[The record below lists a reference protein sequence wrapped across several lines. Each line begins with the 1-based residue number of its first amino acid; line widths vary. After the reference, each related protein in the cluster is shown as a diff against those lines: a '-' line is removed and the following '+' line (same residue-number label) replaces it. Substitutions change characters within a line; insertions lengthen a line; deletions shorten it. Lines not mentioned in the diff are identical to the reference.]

1 MIVIAR
7 HGRPPWTRPVSQQ
20 EYLEAAIS
28 RLELISRLETEGQAT
43 VPQTETP
50 AAARQ
55 RDWQRESAARQQ
67 QMNALVEETRHSNP
81 ALAQTLRRNHQ
92 QLELEMAE
100 AMRKGVEIEQRKAER
115 AKGQPKPAR
124 PLTLADRLA
133 RHRER
138 LAAMSPDEHRAQ
150 ARPATPVPPC
160 RPSSASSA

>member
-55 RDWQRESAARQQ
+55 R
-67 QMNALVEETRHSNP
+67 
-81 ALAQTLRRNHQ
+81 
-92 QLELEMAE
+92 
-100 AMRKGVEIEQRKAER
+100 
-115 AKGQPKPAR
+115 
-124 PLTLADRLA
+124 
-133 RHRER
+133 ER

-160 RPSSASSA
+160 RPSSASCSLTRCLILEPPTRRQGKLDRSETTSPWKLPTSLRPRKFMTSLAPKHSVLWLSSRG